1 MISGLYRRWLAA
13 MVLAA
18 AVPATALAQQ
28 DGQQIQDWTVRC
40 EQTDAGQR
48 NCLIF
53 QTLADQ
59 DNDRPVLQI
68 SVGYPNP
75 GGGPAAMLIVPLG
88 VALEPG
94 MRIQVDE
101 EPTIQAPFNH
111 CNRMGCVVGF
121 PMTAELIDAFKRG
134 ITSRVTVFDLT
145 GQPISLDVSLRGFT
159 AGFDSISR

>member
-1 MISGLYRRWLAA
+1 MTRIPGRRWLA
-13 MVLAA
+13 VLA
-18 AVPATALAQQ
+18 VLPGLVATASAQQ

-40 EQTDAGQR
+40 EQTEGAGQ

-75 GGGPAAMLIVPLG
+75 GAGPAAMLIVPLG

-94 MRIQVDE
+94 MEIQVDE
-101 EPTIQAPFNH
+101 EPAFRVPFNH

-121 PMTAELIDAFKRG
+121 PLGPELIDAFKRG
-134 ITSRVTVFDLT
+134 NTTRVTVLDLT
-145 GQPISLDVSLRGFT
+145 GRPISLEVSLLGFT
-159 AGFDSISR
+159 AGFESIVR

>member
-1 MISGLYRRWLAA
+1 MSRIPGRRWLAA
-13 MVLAA
+13 LALLSGLVA
-18 AVPATALAQQ
+18 SALAQQ

-40 EQTDAGQR
+40 EQTESAGQ

-75 GGGPAAMLIVPLG
+75 GAGPAAMLIVPLG

-94 MRIQVDE
+94 MEIQVDE
-101 EPTIQAPFNH
+101 DPAFRVPFNH

-121 PMTAELIDAFKRG
+121 PLGPELIEAFKRG
-134 ITSRVTVFDLT
+134 STTRVTVSDLT
-145 GQPISLDVSLRGFT
+145 GQPISLEVSLLGFT
-159 AGFDSISR
+159 AGFNEIAR